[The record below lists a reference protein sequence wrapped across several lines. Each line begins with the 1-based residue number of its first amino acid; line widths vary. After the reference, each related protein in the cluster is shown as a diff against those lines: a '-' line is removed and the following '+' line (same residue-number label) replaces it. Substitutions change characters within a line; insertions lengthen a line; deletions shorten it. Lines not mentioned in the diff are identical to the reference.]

1 MQLKAIVITKL
12 GISKKQEI
20 GYPILLPAP
29 KEVTEFNGNIG
40 LVFNSQCN
48 IQFLNVA
55 NPKFYINAL
64 NESLKLFTGIN
75 VKRNI
80 DESDDL
86 IGTIINETSIE
97 NILDM
102 HSEEGYNLEIE
113 KNYVLIYSIH
123 ERGLFYALQTLI
135 QLLKNGFLSQSK
147 SLDLPIGNI
156 NEIILPEIKI
166 RDKPD
171 LGIRGV
177 AQDISRGQSIT
188 VEFAKR
194 YITILSHYKM
204 NFYCLYIEDM
214 FSHPKHPII
223 GKNRGALTKEEI
235 QEIDNYARKRYVEF
249 VPIFECLGHVDNI
262 LSHKEYEELGEY
274 PGAQCFNIINN
285 KVFEFLH
292 DFISELSNAFTT
304 EYFHIGCDESFD
316 FGKYRSKELINQIG
330 KSQAYINVY
339 ERIYKIAKDCGN
351 ERVIMYNDIVA
362 NDNEILQNLNKDI
375 IIMFWDYKPKKK
387 YPKVET
393 LLNAGFKVIVSPS
406 MLNWQR
412 HFPDNKNSS
421 KNIINL
427 IKIAYD
433 HKNNGCLGVLTSTWG
448 DFRYY
453 SLRENEIF
461 GAVLTGS
468 ASWNCPNFDYEQFK
482 QNFGFLFYGL
492 QSNFLEIFYDM
503 ISQLSESTS
512 LYYKIGILLPSLFY
526 TYLFKHPFPS
536 KKYKSSFKN
545 YKKLGFIGEKYLDIY
560 SQLKPFVR
568 FEQEN
573 FEYIEYSVEL
583 AKYLKKKIEISENTS
598 KFLNKQNIT
607 KEEIANIISNLN
619 YIKDKFN
626 YLKLKYEKLWLRA
639 AKRPCLDFNLKLF
652 DFIINC
658 YHEKIKQLNQG
669 IFFEDPYIK
678 SEWIWVNEK
687 LCPPQPRFFR
697 KVFQIK
703 SSVKK
708 AVLQGTACNHMKIF
722 LNSKFVGEV
731 FGRFS
736 LSILPIYNRIKV
748 FDIMEYLKAGT
759 NILTIEAYN
768 YEGFKGAI
776 NISGQILLNDNSIQE
791 IYSDQTWLCSKTV
804 ILNKFE
810 WKMVDYDDSDWKK
823 VKSYGRPPNLNG
835 DIFKPDLLAGQI
847 SLTQDYFGLQSF
859 FFNSLKILTGYF
871 YRGIK
876 RILGFILVK
885 LIKSIINLIIK
896 RLKPFD

>member
-1 MQLKAIVITKL
+1 MQLKAVVINKL
-12 GISKKQEI
+12 DITKKQEI
-20 GYPILLPAP
+20 SYPILLPAP
-29 KEVTEFNGNIG
+29 KEITEFNGNRG
-40 LVFNSQCN
+40 LVLNSQCN

-55 NPKFYINAL
+55 NPDFYLHDL
-64 NESLKLFTGIN
+64 NESLKLFTGVRI
-75 VKRNI
+75 KRKFDEPDNLMHTILNEALI
-80 DESDDL
+80 DSL
-86 IGTIINETSIE
+86 
-97 NILDM
+97 LDVQN
-102 HSEEGYNLEIE
+102 EEGYNLEIE
-113 KNYVLIYSIH
+113 KNFILIYSIH
-123 ERGLFYALQTLI
+123 ERGLFYGLQTLI
-135 QLLKNGFLSQSK
+135 QLLKNGFLSQSA
-147 SLDLPIGNI
+147 SLDFPREDI
-156 NEIILPEIKI
+156 NEILLPEIKI

-171 LGIRGV
+171 LKIRGIS
-177 AQDISRGQSIT
+177 QDISRGQSIT

-194 YITILSHYKM
+194 YIMILSHYKM

-223 GKNRGALTKEEI
+223 GKNRGALTKQEI
-235 QEIDNYARKRYVEF
+235 QEIDNYAKKRYIEF

-262 LSHKEYEELGEY
+262 LTHKEYEDLGEY
-274 PGAQCFNIINN
+274 SGAQCFNIANK
-285 KVFEFLH
+285 KVFDYLN

-304 EYFHIGCDESFD
+304 KYFHIGCDESFD
-316 FGKYRSKELINQIG
+316 FGKYNSKELINQIG

-339 ERIYKIAKDCGN
+339 ERIYKIAKDCRK
-351 ERVIMYNDIVA
+351 EHIIMYHDIVA
-362 NDNEILQNLNKDI
+362 NDNEILQNLDKDI
-375 IIMFWDYKPKKK
+375 IIMFWDYKPKRK
-387 YPKVET
+387 YPKVEKI
-393 LLNAGFKVIVSPS
+393 LEAEFKVIVSPS

-427 IKIAYD
+427 IKTAYD
-433 HKNNGCLGVLTSTWG
+433 HKNGGCLGVLTSTWG

-468 ASWNCPNFDYEQFK
+468 ASWNCPNFDYEKFK
-482 QNFGFLFYGL
+482 RNFGFLFYGL
-492 QSNFLEIFYDM
+492 QINFLEIFYDM
-503 ISQLSESTS
+503 FSQLSESTS

-536 KKYKSSFKN
+536 KKYRSSCKN
-545 YKKLGFIGEKYLDIY
+545 YKKLGFIGKKYLEIY

-573 FEYIEYSVEL
+573 FEYIGYSAEL
-583 AKYLKKKIEISENTS
+583 AKYLKEKIEISENTS
-598 KFLNKQNIT
+598 SILNKRNLT

-652 DFIINC
+652 DFVINC
-658 YHEKIKQLNQG
+658 YHEKINQLNQG

-687 LCPPQPRFFR
+687 LCPLQPRFFR
-697 KVFQIK
+697 KVFLINDP
-703 SSVKK
+703 VKK
-708 AVLQGTACNHMKIF
+708 AVLQGTACNHMKVF

-731 FGRFS
+731 FSRFS
-736 LSILPIYNRIKV
+736 LSILPIHNRIKV
-748 FDIMEYLKAGT
+748 FDITEYLRVGA
-759 NILTIEAYN
+759 NIITIEAYN

-776 NISGQILLNDNSIQE
+776 NIFGQILLNDNTIQE
-791 IYSDQTWLCSKTV
+791 IYSNQTWLCSKTGR
-804 ILNKFE
+804 LNDFD
-810 WKMVDYDDSDWKK
+810 WKMLDYDDSDWKK
-823 VKSYGRPPNLNG
+823 AKSYGRPPNLNG
-835 DIFKPDLLAGQI
+835 DIFTPDLLDGQF

-871 YRGIK
+871 YGRLK